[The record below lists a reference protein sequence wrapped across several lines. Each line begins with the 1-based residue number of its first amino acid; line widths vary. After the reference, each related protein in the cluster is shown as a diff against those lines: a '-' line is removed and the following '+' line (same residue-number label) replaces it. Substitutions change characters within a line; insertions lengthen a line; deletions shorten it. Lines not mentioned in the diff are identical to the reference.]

1 MLPSSTSSRIAPEI
15 RRANAGSEEDWI
27 VNVKAT
33 FAAVAIATVA
43 VFPMGIAQAEQPA
56 CATINRSTIVSC
68 ALASS
73 LASKSE
79 RLGLESFD
87 GRRRAASVLLP
98 SNPSVALGGGYTIDP
113 AVPASDRQALW
124 SATLSQEFE
133 IAGQRGRRLDLV
145 SAEQRAQ
152 EARLAM
158 VRRETAAAA
167 WIAYFDALSAIEE
180 VRIAARLGA
189 LAAAL
194 KSVARARAQAGV
206 SADVDAQLAESAAT
220 RFAQA
225 QVAAEQRVNT
235 TSAALATLVG
245 LDPAQVKPRAEGELV
260 PLTIADSAVPALVE
274 AAIARRAEVS
284 IAIAEREAY
293 AKRVA
298 LYERL
303 RIPNPTVS
311 IFVRTDWIGERSA
324 GVGLGFPIPF
334 PAPVGRTYAGE
345 IAEANTLAQR
355 ADTEAERL
363 RRSVRL
369 EVVTALE
376 VVASRKR
383 QVDLYRPEQVR
394 ETENTLR
401 SIAEEI
407 EARRL
412 PIREALL
419 TQQGLIDLLFA
430 YVEARRNLCFASVD
444 LARAAGL
451 PLERGMP

>member
-1 MLPSSTSSRIAPEI
+1 M
-15 RRANAGSEEDWI
+15 
-27 VNVKAT
+27 NVKAP
-33 FAAVAIATVA
+33 FAAVAIATTALFPFGVA
-43 VFPMGIAQAEQPA
+43 HAEQST
-56 CATINRSTIVSC
+56 CATVNRTTIVSC
-68 ALASS
+68 ALAAS

-79 RLGLESFD
+79 RLGLESFE

-113 AVPASDRQALW
+113 SVPAADRQALW

-133 IAGQRGRRLDLV
+133 IAGQRGKRLDLV

-152 EARLAM
+152 EARVTM

-180 VRIAARLGA
+180 ARIATRLGA

-194 KSVARARAQAGV
+194 KNVARARAQAGV
-206 SADVDAQLAESAAT
+206 TADVDAQLAESAST
-220 RFAQA
+220 RLAQA
-225 QVAAEQRVNT
+225 QMVAEQRVTT
-235 TSAALATLVG
+235 TSAALATIVG
-245 LDPAQVKPRAEGELV
+245 LDPSQARPRAEGELV
-260 PLTIADSAVPALVE
+260 PLTVTDAAAPALVE
-274 AAIARRAEVS
+274 AAITRRTEIS
-284 IAIAEREAY
+284 IAIAEREAH
-293 AKRVA
+293 ARRIA

-303 RIPNPTVS
+303 RIPNPTLSV
-311 IFVRTDWIGERSA
+311 FVRNDWIGERTV
-324 GVGLGFPIPF
+324 GVGVGFPIPF
-334 PAPVGRTYAGE
+334 PSPVGRTYAGE
-345 IAEANTLAQR
+345 IAEASSLAQR

-383 QVDLYRPEQVR
+383 QLDLYRPEQVR

-412 PIREALL
+412 PVREALL

-430 YVEARRNLCFASVD
+430 YVEARRNLCFASVE
-444 LARAAGL
+444 LARVAGL
-451 PLERGMP
+451 PLERGTP